1 MVNQINVH
9 AVPDEL
15 TTAGFMQVK
24 EANQDINLRF
34 LMAPDFRGKL
44 VSVSWNLFGDDNV
57 TTIEGDN
64 EADAEQWSYF
74 TQVGERPEI
83 DVPSTWLNTLGL
95 SGTIRLRIKFEFD
108 TFRQNPACYAYLYIK
123 EPYGDLNPPY
133 AVPRDGS
140 SSSSSSD
147 GSCCCDNTD
156 CEDIDDETDD
166 SLV

>member
-1 MVNQINVH
+1 MVTQIDIH

-15 TTAGFMQVK
+15 TTAGFMKVK
-24 EANQDINLRF
+24 EAHQDIKLRF

-44 VSVSWNLFGDDNV
+44 VSVSWNLFNDDKV

-64 EADAEQWSYF
+64 EADAEQWAYF
-74 TQVGERPEI
+74 TQVGARPEI
-83 DVPSTWLNTLGL
+83 DVPSTWLDTLGL
-95 SGTIRLRIKFEFD
+95 SGTVRLRIKFEFD
-108 TFRQNPACYAYLYIK
+108 TFRQNPTWYAYLYIK

-133 AVPRDGS
+133 EVPKSGS
-140 SSSSSSD
+140 SSSSDD
-147 GSCCCDNTD
+147 GGCCDNTD

>member
-15 TTAGFMQVK
+15 TTAGFMKVK
-24 EANQDINLRF
+24 EANQDIILRF

-44 VSVSWNLFGDDNV
+44 VSVSWNLFNDDKV

-64 EADAEQWSYF
+64 ESDAEQWSYF
-74 TQVGERPEI
+74 NQVGERPEI
-83 DVPSTWLNTLGL
+83 DVPSTWLKTLGL

-108 TFRQNPACYAYLYIK
+108 TFRQNPDWYAYLYIK
-123 EPYGDLNPPY
+123 DSYGDLEPPY
-133 AVPRDGS
+133 AVPNDSSSIGS
-140 SSSSSSD
+140 SNGS
-147 GSCCCDNTD
+147 SCCNND
-156 CEDIDDETDD
+156 CADIDDETDD